1 MTGFMAYASLCFWI
15 SMMLLSYTYVGY
27 PLLIRL
33 WGGLKRREP
42 VTGWMQPKVTL
53 VVVAYNES
61 RRIKQRLE
69 NFLDLDYPWDHME
82 VIVAS
87 DGSTDGTAAKARAYA
102 SEQVTVVEFKQRRG
116 KSAVLNDVMRMASG
130 EIVVLADARQKFETG
145 ALKALVACFADPKV
159 GAVSGELVLLDSTG
173 RGSEVGKGV
182 DFYWRYEKFMRLHE
196 SRIDSTVGVTGAI
209 YALRRKLFQPIPE
222 SLILDDVL
230 IPMQAVRQGYRVLF
244 EPRARAY
251 DWVATNAQQEFTRK
265 LRTIAGNYQLFFL
278 KPWLLNPFMNRL
290 WLQTVSHKLF
300 RLLSPICLV
309 LAFVA
314 SLALARDAGIFR
326 ALFVLQ
332 LLFYG
337 AAALGYFTRHAAR
350 KPFFLNIP
358 YAFCLLNW
366 ATVMALVHLL
376 NGRQQ
381 VTWERTA
388 G

>member
-1 MTGFMAYASLCFWI
+1 MTGLPAYAALCFWV
-15 SMMLLSYTYVGY
+15 SAALLAYTYVGY
-27 PLLIRL
+27 PVLIRV
-33 WGGLKRREP
+33 WGGLAKRDS
-42 VTGWMQPKVTL
+42 VTGWMQPRVTL

-61 RRIKQRLE
+61 KRIKQRLE
-69 NFLDLDYPWDHME
+69 NFLDLDYPWDHLE

-102 SEQVTVVEFKQRRG
+102 SEQVSVVEFKHRRG
-116 KSAVLNDVMRMASG
+116 KAAVLNDVMRMASG

-145 ALKALVACFADPKV
+145 ALKALVACFADPAV

-173 RGSEVGKGV
+173 RASEVGKGV

-209 YALRRKLFQPIPE
+209 YALRRGLFRPIPE

-251 DWVATNAQQEFTRK
+251 DWVSSNAQQEFTRK
-265 LRTIAGNYQLFFL
+265 LRTIAGNFQLFIL
-278 KPWLLNPFMNRL
+278 KPWLLNPFINRL

-300 RLLSPICLV
+300 RLLSPACLMV
-309 LAFVA
+309 AFA
-314 SLALARDAGIFR
+314 ANLLLALQPGAFR

-332 LLFYG
+332 VLFY
-337 AAALGYFTRHAAR
+337 AAAGLGYLTRHAAH

-366 ATVMALVHLL
+366 ATVMAFIYLL